1 MILHQPLKVTLKVG
15 AVLDG
20 LGIPWVVGGS
30 LASSIHGLPRSTQD
44 VDLVAAMSQEHVAP
58 FIEAMEPEFYVS
70 EAAMLD
76 ALRARGSFNVI
87 HQDTAMKVD
96 LFMVRADPLSRAQLT
111 RRRFTTLAG
120 AEGAAVPVLSP
131 EDIILQKLLWF
142 QRGQRVSE
150 RQWRDVL
157 GVLKVQGDLLDLEYL
172 TAAADMS
179 ELRALLDDALAQ
191 ARAEPSGA

>member
-1 MILHQPLKVTLKVG
+1 ML
-15 AVLDG
+15 
-20 LGIPWVVGGS
+20 
-30 LASSIHGLPRSTQD
+30 R
-44 VDLVAAMSQEHVAP
+44 EHVTP
-58 FIEAMEPEFYVS
+58 FIEAMELEFYVS

-87 HQDTAMKVD
+87 HHDTAMKVD

-111 RRRFTTLAG
+111 RRRFAPLAG
-120 AEGAAVPVLSP
+120 ADGARVPVLSP

-157 GVLKVQGDLLDLEYL
+157 GVLKVQGDQLDLEYL

-179 ELRALLDDALAQ
+179 ELRALLDDALAGAQ
-191 ARAEPSGA
+191 PAPSVV